1 MLTFFLSLEQ
11 FLTPEKFAE
20 ILCEDLE
27 LSATRFVPLIAE
39 SIRNQVV
46 DFEAIHEVELPPD
59 SIRVVINVCSH
70 LDDEKDHMLIV

>member
-1 MLTFFLSLEQ
+1 M
-11 FLTPEKFAE
+11 TPEKFAE

-27 LSATRFVPLIAE
+27 LSVARFVPLIAE

-59 SIRVVINVCSH
+59 SIRVVINVCIH
-70 LDDEKDHMLIV
+70 LFYFLQKDHVLSVCGLLA